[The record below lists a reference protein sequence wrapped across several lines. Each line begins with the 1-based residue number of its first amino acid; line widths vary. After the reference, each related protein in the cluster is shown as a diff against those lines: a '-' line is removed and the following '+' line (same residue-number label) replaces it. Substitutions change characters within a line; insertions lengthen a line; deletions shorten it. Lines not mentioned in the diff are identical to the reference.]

1 MEKSENGTREGRGWK
16 RVRTELREGKRME
29 KLRENGT
36 EGRQEDG
43 KVEGEGIGR
52 EIQMQ
57 KVEN

>member
-36 EGRQEDG
+36 EGR
-43 KVEGEGIGR
+43 
-52 EIQMQ
+52 
-57 KVEN
+57 